1 VLEQIVVDVPPS
13 NIVFPELVDT
23 VIVVTDGL
31 VILYSVLVEAHPQLQ
46 HTESKFAIVAAPVW
60 THSVCGVAVLKSYI
74 KYRKSSS
81 TDGAYRNEEDVNVG
95 LEPDLVRAV
104 EAANIAFKSETLLP

>member
-1 VLEQIVVDVPPS
+1 MLEQIVVDVPPS

-74 KYRKSSS
+74 KYRKSS
-81 TDGAYRNEEDVNVG
+81 DVEYRNEDDVNVG
-95 LEPDLVRAV
+95 LEPNLVRAV